1 MLVVDDHHARST
13 LLNRLRSLLGVVD
26 RAVIAHLT
34 DCHALRACFNPNII
48 VYVSMSGIL
57 VVYGPIVVVK
67 RLL

>member
-34 DCHALRACFNPNII
+34 DCHALRACFNPNI
-48 VYVSMSGIL
+48 VYVSMSGIF
-57 VVYGPIVVVK
+57 VIYGPIVVVK